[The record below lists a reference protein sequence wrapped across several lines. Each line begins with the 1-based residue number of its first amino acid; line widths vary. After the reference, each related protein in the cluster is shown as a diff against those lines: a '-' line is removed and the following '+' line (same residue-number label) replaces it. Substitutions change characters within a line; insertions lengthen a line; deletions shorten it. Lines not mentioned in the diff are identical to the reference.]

1 MAVLDLAHTE
11 NLELANLIAEKARL
25 EALKMLDGV
34 VELKSVFLTE
44 AANSLDVPMTEIS
57 RILILGGTS
66 EAVSLAEKVHAFFRT
81 F

>member
-34 VELKSVFLTE
+34 VEGEYVSIKPHTYKKTIESGKETI
-44 AANSLDVPMTEIS
+44 DY
-57 RILILGGTS
+57 RIIYYKNTKKGLV
-66 EAVSLAEKVHAFFRT
+66 VS
-81 F
+81 